1 MIHIID
7 EFYRKSTLS
16 YNSVEE
22 IVNCN
27 AEIVNWNNEDRNMEI
42 GFFCIDATR
51 FFVTDHPWQK
61 EIIMARAMEKTV

>member
-7 EFYRKSTLS
+7 AFYRKSTMS

-27 AEIVNWNNEDRNMEI
+27 NEDLCIEI

-51 FFVTDHPWQK
+51 FFVTDHPW
-61 EIIMARAMEKTV
+61 IRGY